1 LANLYFDFLNVGAR
15 LLFKGKFDRRARIC
29 NTLYYIQQK
38 NMRNIVTI
46 SLPKQLDEQ
55 IEKEVKDGRFASKS
69 EFIRSLIRLWQEE
82 QVLKDLRQSK
92 KEIAAGLG
100 KELKSLKDCDEFA
113 FCFGQLNENH
123 LFTAFCA
130 VI

>member
-1 LANLYFDFLNVGAR
+1 
-15 LLFKGKFDRRARIC
+15 
-29 NTLYYIQQK
+29 
-38 NMRNIVTI
+38 MRNIVTI

-55 IEKEVKDGRFASKS
+55 IEKEVKAGRFASKS

-100 KELKSLKDCDEFA
+100 KELKSLKD
-113 FCFGQLNENH
+113 LR
-123 LFTAFCA
+123 
-130 VI
+130 

>member
-1 LANLYFDFLNVGAR
+1 
-15 LLFKGKFDRRARIC
+15 
-29 NTLYYIQQK
+29 
-38 NMRNIVTI
+38 MRNIVTI

-100 KELKSLKDCDEFA
+100 KELKSLKD
-113 FCFGQLNENH
+113 LR
-123 LFTAFCA
+123 
-130 VI
+130 